1 MARLLLNALVLPSL
15 VHADVYLHS
24 PRGSNNK
31 LNEVSNL
38 AANEARLFDSQ
49 NDRRAGYQVGDNCA
63 GSCSDGAGNYDAA
76 AEGAGEGQMYFY
88 ENSHL
93 RIEWTMQH
101 GCGHANEN
109 VRCDLVLQYMCEDS
123 APNLRDGKI
132 TDTIPA
138 TAEGATNTQF
148 GMHEPLQHFQNC
160 EMRERNKGLY
170 VADQILQGV
179 PLRAPLLPCLK
190 LLLRPLPNLTP
201 HRRECSLHEA
211 ESYRRA

>member
-1 MARLLLNALVLPSL
+1 MRARRERAAGRTRLTLDRIS
-15 VHADVYLHS
+15 HS
-24 PRGSNNK
+24 CVPTP
-31 LNEVSNL
+31 
-38 AANEARLFDSQ
+38 FQ
-49 NDRRAGYQVGDNCA
+49 GYQVGDNCA